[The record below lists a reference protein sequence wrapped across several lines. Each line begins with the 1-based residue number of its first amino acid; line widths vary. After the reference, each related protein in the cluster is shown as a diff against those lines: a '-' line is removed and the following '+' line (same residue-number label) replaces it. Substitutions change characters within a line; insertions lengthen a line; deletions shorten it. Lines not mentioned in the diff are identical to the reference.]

1 MKRTFAVA
9 IAVVCALTAPARAD
23 ETADA
28 HLQDG
33 LARYEAGDFAGAMD
47 AFDAGYAVEPRPAF
61 LFAAAQAARR
71 SGDCRRAIDYYDR
84 FLASDPSE
92 SQAEAARAQRERCAE
107 MLPAEA
113 EPEPATAK
121 GRPWYADPITDGAVV
136 GSTILLLAGG
146 AFALSANGAADD
158 ANAALTYDEHDAAAG
173 RASQQRL
180 WSAVAL
186 GGGAV
191 LGAVAVWR
199 IIRHPDVRNPDRR
212 HPDGRDERAAWRV
225 GAGPGLG
232 LAVGGDF

>member
-1 MKRTFAVA
+1 MKRTIAVA

-33 LARYEAGDFAGAMD
+33 LARYEAGDFAGAMA

-92 SQAEAARAQRERCAE
+92 SQAEAAREQRDRCAE
-107 MLPAEA
+107 TLPAE
-113 EPEPATAK
+113 PAPAA
-121 GRPWYADPITDGAVV
+121 RPRRRWYADPVTDGAVV
-136 GSTILLLAGG
+136 GSAVLVVAGG
-146 AFALSANGAADD
+146 AFALAANSAADD
-158 ANAALTYDEHDAAAG
+158 ANAALTYDEHDAAA
-173 RASQQRL
+173 RRMARHRL
-180 WSAVAL
+180 WSAVGF

-199 IIRHPDVRNPDRR
+199 IIRNPDDR